1 MARPAKKSASPSKKS
16 APRKVR
22 FRLNEIARATR
33 AVRKAGL
40 PVAKVEIDPV
50 TEKITVIPG
59 KPGEAPDNDMNEWDA
74 K

>member
-1 MARPAKKSASPSKKS
+1 
-16 APRKVR
+16 VR